1 MRSIQCLTVVAISA
15 TLAAT
20 GCGTTDPEK
29 SAITSSSAEAALGAD
44 ALVEEHDDGTVAFHV
59 ARNGEVKVKASAKAS
74 PAPEPSGT
82 LTWNPGGTVKTVPLT
97 YDKAAGLLVAS
108 GPALEGELTEIGYTI
123 VVEGK
128 PLTGT
133 LHLPVGGTAEL
144 VASSR
149 APAAV
154 QIPEGKTGPHG
165 GTIVV
170 VGEDRLEIAVA
181 EGGEMRVYLLDADLA
196 PVSLGAR
203 TIKIGLVAD
212 SPQIVALVTEPGGA
226 HATGLWQGTS
236 DPVRVTVVVSDGATT
251 RVVLVGYRPG
261 ARFVVGRAAPRVKVQ
276 IKGGWGPSDDARVKT
291 NGNGGVKLDVKTG
304 NGRGAGG
311 KVGGKSK

>member
-1 MRSIQCLTVVAISA
+1 MRSMHSLTVVAIA
-15 TLAAT
+15 AALAAT
-20 GCGTTDPEK
+20 CCGTTDPEK

-44 ALVEEHDDGTVAFHV
+44 ALVEEHDDGTVAFHI
-59 ARNGEVKVKASAKAS
+59 ARSGEVKVKASAKAS
-74 PAPEPSGT
+74 PASEPSGT
-82 LTWNPGGTVKTVPLT
+82 LTWSAAGVARTVPLS
-97 YDKAAGLLVAS
+97 YDKATGLLIAS
-108 GPALEGELTEIGYTI
+108 GPALEADLTEVGYTI

-128 PLTGT
+128 PLGGT

-144 VASSR
+144 VASAR

-154 QIPEGKTGPHG
+154 QVAEGKTGPHG

-170 VGEDRLEIAVA
+170 VAEDRLEIAVA
-181 EGGEMRVYLLDADLA
+181 EGGEMRVYLLDGDLA

-203 TIKIGLVAD
+203 TIKVGLVAE
-212 SPQIVALVTEPGGA
+212 SPQIVALGTEPDGG

-236 DPVRVTVVVSDGATT
+236 DPVRVTVAVSDGTTT

-261 ARFVVGRAAPRVKVQ
+261 ARFVVGRAAPRVKVR
-276 IKGGWGPSDDARVKT
+276 IKGGWGASDDARVKT